1 MKTVK
6 QQVSVEFKVAE
17 FEDKLVILPIMDQ
30 LWRDM
35 MYLAKMYLDYEATEL
50 RENQDA
56 ANKTMQHI
64 TTIFRQYQVLSDFGF
79 RSSMPLVLPSEVT
92 KRIKESGL

>member
-35 MYLAKMYLDYEATEL
+35 MYLALAYLDRKEEQDTADEAIK
-50 RENQDA
+50 RII
-56 ANKTMQHI
+56 K
-64 TTIFRQYQVLSDFGF
+64 IFQQYQVLSDFGF